1 MTWVHPLDSLG
12 ASDGGEGIGSGPG
25 MAIGA
30 ALALRGS
37 GRMAVSILGDG
48 DFSMSMNALWTAAHY
63 AIPVLIIIAN
73 NGSYLNDEIH
83 QHAVAETRRRP
94 TENRWIGQ
102 QTMDPR
108 TDLAAIAR
116 AQGVVGYGP
125 VERRSDLAGVI
136 AKAVTDVDAG
146 SPVVIDVRIA
156 IEMDRPK

>member
-1 MTWVHPLDSLG
+1 
-12 ASDGGEGIGSGPG
+12 

-94 TENRWIGQ
+94 TENRWIVNKRWIRA
-102 QTMDPR
+102 R
-108 TDLAAIAR
+108 TSPQSRARKASSATVRSNAAPI
-116 AQGVVGYGP
+116 
-125 VERRSDLAGVI
+125 
-136 AKAVTDVDAG
+136 
-146 SPVVIDVRIA
+146 
-156 IEMDRPK
+156 